1 MDCGSLQD
9 SVDWDCCRNEQV
21 LSSISYQCLLG
32 LNHLHKYGKLHKG
45 IKSTNI
51 LLNSKGV
58 VKIAGFGISR
68 ALESASLLTAEQ
80 GSTQERVFESSKV
93 LRAKTFIGKM
103 TYMSPERISG
113 NTFDSRADVWS
124 LGLSVMTAA
133 LGKLPFGSTSYWSI
147 LSYIRDE
154 DPPSLPTKNSGWSEM
169 FQNFLSCCLTKDS
182 NKRAYAQSLLKHPFV
197 AKRKL
202 TLSSATA
209 FDHEKSVHELEVIL
223 KATNDHLKSLYLRQK
238 EEDCDQVDS
247 IQFSGLP
254 KLETPFRDHRNWDH
268 LGKQL
273 HLNPSIS
280 REYCSS
286 KLIWPFSNP
295 TPAG

>member
-124 LGLSVMTAA
+124 LGLSMMTAE

-147 LSYIRDE
+147 LSFIRDE
-154 DPPSLPTKNSGWSEM
+154 DPHSLPTKNSGWSEM
-169 FQNFLSCCLTKDS
+169 FQNFLSCCLTKDR
-182 NKRAYAQSLLKHPFV
+182 NKLAYAQSLLSHTFV

-209 FDHEKSVHELEVIL
+209 FDHEKSVHELEVII
-223 KATNDHLKSLYLRQK
+223 KTTNDHLKSLYLRQK
-238 EEDCDQVDS
+238 E
-247 IQFSGLP
+247 
-254 KLETPFRDHRNWDH
+254 
-268 LGKQL
+268 
-273 HLNPSIS
+273 
-280 REYCSS
+280 
-286 KLIWPFSNP
+286 
-295 TPAG
+295 